1 MSDLVKNSNYD
12 DVYLRD
18 LYSAICYF
26 FIDVISINNVIDGKR
41 TKVLVPILP
50 SFIGSEDFIRDFFIN
65 QDKICC
71 GESPATLLNKYPS
84 GRVILAGNFSVDSN
98 MLTSNAVRTKREVNV
113 DNFFVEAKKTVYGRN
128 TILGLNTSFNIE
140 FRCNS
145 IIERMKIF
153 QSIVDNFY
161 KERTFY
167 FSSCGI
173 HKIPASVVVTDQYKV
188 EQGQQFKFSDYDG
201 YSSLSV
207 SFDLSTFYVV
217 NDSLDLLTD
226 ANKVD
231 DPEVQITPNN
241 I

>member
-1 MSDLVKNSNYD
+1 MSDFVKNSNYD
-12 DVYLRD
+12 NVYLRD

-26 FIDVISINNVIDGKR
+26 FIDTVNIYNVIDGKR

-84 GRVILAGNFSVDSN
+84 GRVILAGNFSIDSN
-98 MLTSNAVRTKREVNV
+98 MLTSNGVRTKREIEL
-113 DNFFVEAKKTVYGRN
+113 DDFFVEAKKMVYGRN

-140 FRCNS
+140 FRCNTTV
-145 IIERMKIF
+145 ERMKIF
-153 QSIVDNFY
+153 QAIVDTFY

-173 HKIPASVVVTDQYKV
+173 HKIPSSIVITDQYKV
-188 EQGQQFKFSDYDG
+188 EQGQQFKFTDYDG
-201 YSSLSV
+201 YSTISV

-217 NDSLDLLTD
+217 NDALDQLTD
-226 ANKVD
+226 ENRVK
-231 DPEVQITPNN
+231 DPEVRTQTSNK
-241 I
+241 